1 MENMELKQRIVNLSK
16 INDTLTNAL
25 ANQQDE
31 PTDNRGKKLTLNIS
45 GQDNEE
51 SSSTSKRATDNAE
64 IRRLNKI
71 VEEKDAQIR
80 NLTKIGN
87 ELRKKLE

>member
-45 GQDNEE
+45 G
-51 SSSTSKRATDNAE
+51 
-64 IRRLNKI
+64 
-71 VEEKDAQIR
+71 
-80 NLTKIGN
+80 
-87 ELRKKLE
+87 